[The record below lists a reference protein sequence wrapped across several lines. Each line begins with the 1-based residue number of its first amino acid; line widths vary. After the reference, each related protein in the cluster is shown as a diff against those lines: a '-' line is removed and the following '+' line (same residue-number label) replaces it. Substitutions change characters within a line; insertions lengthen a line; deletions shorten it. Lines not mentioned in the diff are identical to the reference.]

1 MNNLY
6 CESQQKIFLCT
17 LVKWVKR
24 HRIFHHLLYIP
35 LDNRAKTISPRQ
47 QPAFIGSGTSFLP
60 IRDSSMSD
68 KFFFKGR
75 QDARQHH
82 TAHGGFQINA
92 NKKPGSKKFP
102 LTLVVT
108 SEARKQ
114 EVEVLVAEAGLFAS
128 ITVDASANAVESI
141 GELTTILDKGETVTQ
156 AKVPARNDPCSC
168 GSGVKFKKCCG

>member
-1 MNNLY
+1 
-6 CESQQKIFLCT
+6 
-17 LVKWVKR
+17 
-24 HRIFHHLLYIP
+24 
-35 LDNRAKTISPRQ
+35 
-47 QPAFIGSGTSFLP
+47 
-60 IRDSSMSD
+60 MSD

-82 TAHGGFQINA
+82 TAHGGFQTNA
-92 NKKPGSKKFP
+92 SKKPGSKKFP

-114 EVEVLVAEAGLFAS
+114 EIEALVAEADLFAS
-128 ITVDASANAVESI
+128 IKVDASADAVESI
-141 GELTTILDKGETVTQ
+141 AELTTVLGKGVTVTKAVTS